1 MKRYTRLYSLNRLLS
16 GGLIVFLSF
25 AGSACND
32 DFLEE
37 IPVGSLNPDVVLTTK
52 TGFENYITGL
62 HVAAREEFAGFDA
75 LHGHVTMN
83 MGTDVG
89 TPSLPTYNFVD
100 YNVTLVPSYQGAQY
114 YWDWAYTRMLS
125 RANTIITYAQKP
137 EINGIWA
144 NEAEKNA
151 VLAEARFFRAY
162 THNVLANLYG
172 GVPVVEQIFTGPKT
186 DFVRD
191 TRKEVYE
198 SAMKDLVFASQWL
211 PKTVD
216 KSREGRIVKAA
227 ADHLLAEVYISLGE
241 YDKASASASDV
252 INSGLYK
259 LMTTRFGSDK
269 DLPGD
274 VFSDLFKDNNTN
286 RSSGNQETI
295 YVLQIE
301 DQTPGGKPVTSIY
314 DNNTN
319 SGGTGGNHWL
329 RAWGPFYANLKDPA
343 GKSGMVLVD
352 SMGRGVGWIR
362 PTNYVLYDIWKDNFT
377 NDMRNSPYNIRR
389 TFKYTNPA
397 STFFGKTVGKL
408 TADVDTM
415 QSLYPTIRKIEGK
428 VGKTT
433 DNTYGKTFKDY
444 PVMRLAETYL
454 LRAEAYL
461 LKGDKQKAA
470 DDINV
475 VRARANAK
483 PATASEMS
491 LDYILDERAR
501 ELIVEEQRRRTLT
514 RMGKLVERVRK
525 YSIRAS
531 TRTTIQDKHGL
542 FPIPQSAIDANFSAK
557 LEQNP
562 GY

>member
-1 MKRYTRLYSLNRLLS
+1 MKRYTHLFPLNRLLL
-16 GGLIVFLSF
+16 GLLICGLVLIS
-25 AGSACND
+25 SACND
-32 DFLEE
+32 DFLTEL
-37 IPVGSLNPDVVLTTK
+37 PVGSLNPDVVLTTK
-52 TGFENYITGL
+52 SGFENYITAL
-62 HVAAREEFAGFDA
+62 HVAAREEFAGYDA

-89 TPSLPTYNFVD
+89 TPSLTTYNFVD
-100 YNVTLVPSYQGAQY
+100 YNVTLTPTYQGAQY
-114 YWDWAYTRMLS
+114 YWDWAYTRMLA
-125 RANTIITYAQKP
+125 RANTIITYAEKP
-137 EINGIWA
+137 ESQKVWA
-144 NEAEKNA
+144 TEAEKNA
-151 VLAEARFFRAY
+151 VIAEAKFFRAY

-172 GVPVVEQIFTGPKT
+172 GVPIVEQIFTGPKT
-186 DFVRD
+186 DFVRN

-198 SAMKDLVFASQWL
+198 SAMKDLIFASQWL

-216 KSREGRIVKAA
+216 KSKEGRIVKAA
-227 ADHLLAEVYISLGE
+227 ADHLLSEVYISLGD
-241 YDKASASASDV
+241 YDKAIASASDV
-252 INSGLYK
+252 INSGVYK

-274 VFSDLFKDNNTN
+274 VFSDLFKDNNIN

-301 DQTPGGKPVTSIY
+301 DQTPGGTP
-314 DNNTN
+314 N
-319 SGGTGGNHWL
+319 SAPAGLGAGTGGNHWL
-329 RAWGPFYANLKDPA
+329 RAWGPFYANLRDPA
-343 GKSGMVLVD
+343 GRSGMVLVD

-362 PTNYVLYDIWKDNFT
+362 PTNYFLYDIWKDNFT
-377 NDMRNSPYNIRR
+377 NDMRNSAYNIRR
-389 TFKYTNPA
+389 TFKYTNSA
-397 STFFGKTVGKL
+397 SAFFGQIVGKL
-408 TADVDTM
+408 TAETDTM
-415 QSLYPTIRKIEGK
+415 QFLYPTIRKIEGK

-454 LRAEAYL
+454 LRAEASL
-461 LKGDKQKAA
+461 MKGDKQKAA

-475 VRARANAK
+475 VRTRAKAK

-501 ELIVEEQRRRTLT
+501 ELIVEEQRRRTLI

-531 TRTTIQDKHGL
+531 TRTTIQDKHAL

>member
-1 MKRYTRLYSLNRLLS
+1 MKRYLSNYWPNRPLL
-16 GGLIVFLSF
+16 GILTGFLLFITTS
-25 AGSACND
+25 CND
-32 DFLEE
+32 DILNEV
-37 IPVGSLNPDVVLTTK
+37 PVGSLNPDVVLSTK
-52 TGFENYITGL
+52 TGFENYMTAL
-62 HVAAREEFAGFDA
+62 HVAAREEIAGWDG

-89 TPSLPTYNFVD
+89 TPSLTTYNFVD
-100 YNVTLVPSYQGAQY
+100 YNVTLTPTYQGVQY
-114 YWDWAYTRMLS
+114 YWDWAYTRMLA
-125 RANTIITYAQKP
+125 RANTIITYAEKP
-137 EINGIWA
+137 ENNGIWV

-151 VLAEARFFRAY
+151 IIAEAKFFRAY

-172 GVPVVEQIFTGPKT
+172 GVPIVEQIFTGPKT
-186 DFVRD
+186 DFVRN

-216 KSREGRIVKAA
+216 RSREGRIVKAA
-227 ADHLLAEVYISLGE
+227 ADHLLTEVYISLGD
-241 YDKASASASDV
+241 YDKAIASASQV
-252 INSGLYK
+252 IDAGLYK

-274 VFSDLFKDNNTN
+274 VYSDLFKDSNIN

-295 YVLQIE
+295 YALQIE
-301 DQTPGGKPVTSIY
+301 DQTPGGTGTSAPALPGA
-314 DNNTN
+314 
-319 SGGTGGNHWL
+319 SGTGGNHWL
-329 RAWGPFYANLKDPA
+329 RAWGPFYASLKDPA
-343 GKSGMVLVD
+343 GKAGMILVD

-377 NDMRNSPYNIRR
+377 NDIRNSPYNIRR

-397 STFFGKTVGKL
+397 STFFNKPVGKL
-408 TADVDTM
+408 TAEIDTM
-415 QSLYPTIRKIEGK
+415 QFLFPTIRKIEGK

-444 PVMRLAETYL
+444 PVIRLAETYL

-461 LKGDKQKAA
+461 QKGDKQKAA

-475 VRARANAK
+475 VRARAKAK
-483 PATASEMS
+483 PATAAEMS

-531 TRTTIQDKHGL
+531 TRTTIQDKHAF

>member
-1 MKRYTRLYSLNRLLS
+1 MKPFSFFFAPNRPLTVAFVLV
-16 GGLIVFLSF
+16 LAMV
-25 AGSACND
+25 ASACND
-32 DFLEE
+32 DFLDEV
-37 IPVGSLNPDVVLTTK
+37 PVGSLNPDVVLTTK
-52 TGFENYITGL
+52 SGFENYITAL
-62 HVAAREEFAGFDA
+62 HVAAREEFASFDA

-100 YNVTLVPSYQGAQY
+100 YNVTLTPTYQGAQY

-125 RANTIITYAQKP
+125 RANTIITYAEKP
-137 EINGIWA
+137 ESAGIWA
-144 NEAEKNA
+144 TEAEKNA
-151 VLAEARFFRAY
+151 VIAEAKFFRAY
-162 THNVLANLYG
+162 THNLLANLYG
-172 GVPVVEQIFTGPKT
+172 GVPVVEQVFSGPKT
-186 DFVRD
+186 DFVRN

-198 SAMKDLVFASQWL
+198 SARKDLVFASQWL

-241 YDKASASASDV
+241 YDKAIASASDV

-259 LMTTRFGSDK
+259 LMTTRFGSEK

-295 YVLQIE
+295 YVLQVE
-301 DQTPGGKPVTSIY
+301 DQTPGGTPT
-314 DNNTN
+314 TAMPGFG
-319 SGGTGGNHWL
+319 GGTGGNHWL
-329 RAWGPFYANLKDPA
+329 RAWGPFYANLRDPA
-343 GKSGMVLVD
+343 GRSGMVLVD

-362 PTNYVLYDIWKDNFT
+362 PTNYFLYDIWKDNFT
-377 NDMRNSPYNIRR
+377 NDIRNSPHNIRR
-389 TFKYTNPA
+389 AFSYTNPA
-397 STFFGKTVGKL
+397 SAFFRKPVGKL
-408 TADVDTM
+408 TGEVDTM
-415 QSLYPTIRKIEGK
+415 QTLYPTIRKIEGK

-454 LRAEAYL
+454 LRAEAHL
-461 LKGDKQKAA
+461 LKGDRQSAA
-470 DDINV
+470 NDVNV

-483 PATASEMS
+483 PATAAEMS

-501 ELIVEEQRRRTLT
+501 ELIVEEQRRRTLI

-531 TRTTIQDKHGL
+531 TRNTVQDKHAF

>member
-1 MKRYTRLYSLNRLLS
+1 MKRYTLHFPLNRLLS
-16 GGLIVFLSF
+16 GVVALFLTLVS
-25 AGSACND
+25 SACND
-32 DFLEE
+32 DFLNEV
-37 IPVGSLNPDVVLTTK
+37 PVGSLNPDVVLTTK
-52 TGFENYITGL
+52 SGFENYLTAL

-89 TPSLPTYNFVD
+89 TPALATYNFVD
-100 YNVTLVPSYQGAQY
+100 YNVTLTPTYQGAQY

-125 RANTIITYAQKP
+125 RANTIITYAERP
-137 EINGIWA
+137 ESSGIWA
-144 NEAEKNA
+144 TEAEKNA
-151 VLAEARFFRAY
+151 VIAEAKFFRAY

-172 GVPVVEQIFTGPKT
+172 GVPVVEQIFSGPKT
-186 DFVRD
+186 DFIRN

-198 SAMKDLVFASQWL
+198 SARKDLEFASQWL

-216 KSREGRIVKAA
+216 KIREGRIVKAA
-227 ADHLLAEVYISLGE
+227 ADHLLTEVYISLGD
-241 YDKASASASDV
+241 YDKAIASASGV
-252 INSGLYK
+252 IDAGLYK

-274 VFSDLFKDNNTN
+274 VFSDLFKDNNIN

-301 DQTPGGKPVTSIY
+301 DQTPGGQGSSSVINPT
-314 DNNTN
+314 
-319 SGGTGGNHWL
+319 GGTGGNHWL
-329 RAWGPFYANLKDPA
+329 RAWGPFYANLRDPA

-362 PTNYVLYDIWKDNFT
+362 PTNYVVYDIWKDNFS
-377 NDMRNSPYNIRR
+377 NDMRNSPHNIRR
-389 TFKYTNPA
+389 TFKYTNRA
-397 STFFGKTVGKL
+397 SAFFGQTVGKL
-408 TADVDTM
+408 TAELDTM
-415 QSLYPTIRKIEGK
+415 QALYPTIRKIEGK

-470 DDINV
+470 DDINAV
-475 VRARANAK
+475 RVRAKAK
-483 PATASEMS
+483 PATATDMS

-501 ELIVEEQRRRTLT
+501 ELIIEEQRRRTLI

-531 TRTTIQDKHGL
+531 TRTTIQDKHAL

>member
-1 MKRYTRLYSLNRLLS
+1 MKRYSGHKNSLIS
-16 GGLIVFLSF
+16 GMLVLALTLVS
-25 AGSACND
+25 SACND
-32 DFLEE
+32 DFLNE
-37 IPVGSLNPDVVLTTK
+37 IPIGSLNPDVVLTTK
-52 TGFENYITGL
+52 TGFDNYITAL
-62 HVAAREEFAGFDA
+62 HVAAREEFAGYDA

-89 TPSLPTYNFVD
+89 TPALATYNFVD
-100 YNVTLVPSYQGAQY
+100 YNVTLTSTYQGVQY
-114 YWDWAYTRMLS
+114 YWDWAYSRMLS
-125 RANTIITYAQKP
+125 RANTIITYAEKP
-137 EINGIWA
+137 EISKIWA
-144 NEAEKNA
+144 SDAEKNA
-151 VLAEARFFRAY
+151 IIAEAKFFRAY

-172 GVPVVEQIFTGPKT
+172 GVPIVEQIFTGPKT
-186 DFVRD
+186 DFVRN

-216 KSREGRIVKAA
+216 KSKEGRIVKAA
-227 ADHLLAEVYISLGE
+227 ADHLLSEVYISLGD
-241 YDKASASASDV
+241 YDKAIASASEV
-252 INSGLYK
+252 INSGIYK
-259 LMTTRFGSDK
+259 LMTTRFGVEK
-269 DLPGD
+269 ELPGD
-274 VFSDLFKDNNTN
+274 VFSDLFKDNNIN

-295 YVLQIE
+295 YVQQIE
-301 DQTPGGKPVTSIY
+301 DQTPGGTPS
-314 DNNTN
+314 
-319 SGGTGGNHWL
+319 SGVIGSGTGGNHWL

-362 PTNYVLYDIWKDNFT
+362 PTNYVLYDIWKDNFS

-389 TFKYTNPA
+389 TFKYTNPT
-397 STFFGKTVGKL
+397 STYYNKVVGKL
-408 TADVDTM
+408 TAEVDTM

-433 DNTYGKTFKDY
+433 DNTYGKTWKDY
-444 PVMRLAETYL
+444 PVYRLAETYL

-461 LKGDKQKAA
+461 MKGDKQKAA

-483 PATASEMS
+483 PASASEMS

-501 ELIVEEQRRRTLT
+501 ELIVEEQRRRTLI

-531 TRTTIQDKHGL
+531 TRTTIQDKHAL